1 MTPRSS
7 DCNNGFV
14 NSNSISNRDL
24 IDTTHMIIPQPNL
37 SSGMTK
43 TTIGFTIFLPTHPA
57 TKNPHH
63 RLLLIQSAPWAF
75 APKFQSLRDAWNLM
89 ISLIGSKP
97 SNVYSISAKSPTI

>member
-1 MTPRSS
+1 
-7 DCNNGFV
+7 
-14 NSNSISNRDL
+14 
-24 IDTTHMIIPQPNL
+24 
-37 SSGMTK
+37 MTK

-97 SNVYSISAKSPTI
+97 SNVYSISANRIQIAALISVSLSGLHSHRLTVSDPLIFGSAL